1 MRLDDLARRAGVA
14 STTVRLYQSKGLL
27 PGPRLV
33 GRTGW
38 YGPQHLTRLGLIA
51 RLRDQGFSLAGI
63 GRLLSSWEQGRDLA
77 ELVGVEEQLDALL
90 GGTDDV
96 VLTADELLAR
106 FPTDTVTPE
115 AVERAIRLGLLE
127 PTDDGRLRVP
137 DRRFLDAG
145 TALADLAIPVDELLD
160 EWEALVTHT
169 DEVASRFVALF
180 RRHLLPPTI
189 DPDVSRGAVEGVEG
203 VGGLDPAVTAEL
215 AGTLARLRQEAR
227 RVLVT
232 AFDASLARRG
242 SESLVGL
249 VPDDPDA

>member
-90 GGTDDV
+90 GGADDV

-106 FPTDTVTPE
+106 FPTDTVGPE
-115 AVERAIRLGLLE
+115 AVERAVRLGLLE

-137 DRRFLDAG
+137 DRRFLEAG

-169 DEVASRFVALF
+169 DEIASRFVALF
-180 RRHLLPPTI
+180 RRHLAPPGLAA
-189 DPDVSRGAVEGVEG
+189 PGSLE
-203 VGGLDPAVTAEL
+203 GLDPTVAAEL
-215 AGTLARLRQEAR
+215 ADTLARLRQEAR

-242 SESLVGL
+242 AESLAGLAPAGPVGP
-249 VPDDPDA
+249 VGPDG